1 MEDKEDNT
9 GGSPMTE
16 ELIADFRDAFK
27 TFDTDEDGYLSLKE
41 LGDLLISLGVP
52 VTKEE
57 LTEMTNEIDIEGNG
71 TIDFKEFI
79 LLMARKMRDY
89 DNEDEY
95 IEAFRIFDK
104 NNDDLISKEE
114 FKEAMTII
122 GQFVWGESPTDEDI
136 AYMIKEADTDGDGK
150 ISQKEAQADAFS
162 QVSGVEDS
170 VSDPFAQMEKDSSIN
185 AELEKLKQEMNNN

>member
-1 MEDKEDNT
+1 MNDKEDYNNS
-9 GGSPMTE
+9 GSPMTE

-41 LGDLLISLGVP
+41 LGDLLIELGVP

-57 LTEMTNEIDIEGNG
+57 LIEMTNEIDIEGNG

-95 IEAFRIFDK
+95 IEAFRIIDK

-114 FKEAMTII
+114 LKEAMTII

-136 AYMIKEADTDGDGK
+136 AYMIKEADTDDDGFLHYSDFIRK
-150 ISQKEAQADAFS
+150 IK
-162 QVSGVEDS
+162 
-170 VSDPFAQMEKDSSIN
+170 SIH
-185 AELEKLKQEMNNN
+185 

>member
-1 MEDKEDNT
+1 MEDKDDNN
-9 GGSPMTE
+9 GIAMTE
-16 ELIADFRDAFK
+16 ELISDFRDAFK
-27 TFDTDEDGYLSLKE
+27 TFDTDEDGYLSLEE
-41 LGDLLISLGVP
+41 LSNLLIKLGVP

-57 LTEMTNEIDIEGNG
+57 VIEMTNEVDIEGNG

-104 NNDDLISKEE
+104 NKDDLISKEE
-114 FKEAMTII
+114 LKEAMTII

-136 AYMIKEADTDGDGK
+136 AYMIREADTDGDDFLHYSDFIKK
-150 ISQKEAQADAFS
+150 IK
-162 QVSGVEDS
+162 
-170 VSDPFAQMEKDSSIN
+170 SIH
-185 AELEKLKQEMNNN
+185 

>member
-1 MEDKEDNT
+1 MEGREENNT
-9 GGSPMTE
+9 GSPMTE
-16 ELIADFRDAFK
+16 ELISDFKDAFK

-41 LGDLLISLGVP
+41 LGDLLISLGQP
-52 VTKEE
+52 VTEEE
-57 LTEMTNEIDIEGNG
+57 LREMTNEIDIEQHG

-104 NNDDLISKEE
+104 NNDDLISQEE
-114 FKEAMTII
+114 LKEAMTII

-136 AYMIKEADTDGDGK
+136 AYMIKEADTDGDGFLHYSDFIRK
-150 ISQKEAQADAFS
+150 IK
-162 QVSGVEDS
+162 
-170 VSDPFAQMEKDSSIN
+170 SIH
-185 AELEKLKQEMNNN
+185 

>member
-1 MEDKEDNT
+1 MEDKEDNN

-16 ELIADFRDAFK
+16 ELISDFRDAFK

-41 LGDLLISLGVP
+41 LRDLLISLGQE
-52 VTKEE
+52 VTNEE
-57 LTEMTNEIDIEGNG
+57 ITEMTNEIDIEGNG

-104 NNDDLISKEE
+104 NRNDLISKEE
-114 FKEAMTII
+114 LKEAMTII

-136 AYMIKEADTDGDGK
+136 EYMIKEADTDGDGFLHYSDFIRK
-150 ISQKEAQADAFS
+150 IK
-162 QVSGVEDS
+162 
-170 VSDPFAQMEKDSSIN
+170 SIH
-185 AELEKLKQEMNNN
+185 

>member
-1 MEDKEDNT
+1 MEDKEDNN

-16 ELIADFRDAFK
+16 ELIGDFRDAFK

-41 LGDLLISLGVP
+41 LKDLLISLGQDVSN
-52 VTKEE
+52 EE
-57 LTEMTNEIDIEGNG
+57 LTEMINEIDIEGNG
-71 TIDFKEFI
+71 TFDFKEFI

-104 NNDDLISKEE
+104 DNNDLISKEE
-114 FKEAMTII
+114 LKEAMTII

-136 AYMIKEADTDGDGK
+136 EYMIKEADTDGDGFLHYSDFIRK
-150 ISQKEAQADAFS
+150 IK
-162 QVSGVEDS
+162 
-170 VSDPFAQMEKDSSIN
+170 SIH
-185 AELEKLKQEMNNN
+185 

>member
-1 MEDKEDNT
+1 MKIKNKKIKMKRNSIICKDT
-9 GGSPMTE
+9 GGELYPEQVGSYQLYGNKKIPFTKE
-16 ELIADFRDAFK
+16 EMSKIKF
-27 TFDTDEDGYLSLKE
+27 
-41 LGDLLISLGVP
+41 I
-52 VTKEE
+52 EE
-57 LTEMTNEIDIEGNG
+57 LTEMTNEIDIEGNV

-122 GQFVWGESPTDEDI
+122 GQFVWGESPTDADI
-136 AYMIKEADTDGDGK
+136 EYMIKEADTDGDGFLHYSDFIRK
-150 ISQKEAQADAFS
+150 IK
-162 QVSGVEDS
+162 
-170 VSDPFAQMEKDSSIN
+170 SIH
-185 AELEKLKQEMNNN
+185 

>member
-1 MEDKEDNT
+1 MEEKDELNT
-9 GGSPMTE
+9 GSPMTE

-41 LGDLLISLGVP
+41 LGDLLIELGVP
-52 VTKEE
+52 VSKEE

-95 IEAFRIFDK
+95 IEAFRIIDQ

-114 FKEAMTII
+114 LKDAMTRI

-136 AYMIKEADTDGDGK
+136 AYMIKEADTDGDGFLHYSDFIRK
-150 ISQKEAQADAFS
+150 IK
-162 QVSGVEDS
+162 
-170 VSDPFAQMEKDSSIN
+170 SIH
-185 AELEKLKQEMNNN
+185 

>member
-1 MEDKEDNT
+1 MEDKEENNA
-9 GGSPMTE
+9 GSPLTE
-16 ELIADFRDAFK
+16 EMISDFRDAFK

-41 LGDLLISLGVP
+41 LGDLLIELGVP
-52 VTKEE
+52 VTNDE
-57 LTEMTNEIDIEGNG
+57 LKEMTNEIDIEGNG

-114 FKEAMTII
+114 MKEAMTII

-136 AYMIKEADTDGDGK
+136 AYMIKEADTDGDEFLHYSDFIKK
-150 ISQKEAQADAFS
+150 IK
-162 QVSGVEDS
+162 
-170 VSDPFAQMEKDSSIN
+170 SIH
-185 AELEKLKQEMNNN
+185 

>member
-1 MEDKEDNT
+1 MEDKEENNA
-9 GGSPMTE
+9 GSPLTE
-16 ELIADFRDAFK
+16 EMISDFRDAFK

-41 LGDLLISLGVP
+41 LGDLLIELGVP
-52 VTKEE
+52 VTNDE
-57 LTEMTNEIDIEGNG
+57 LKEMTNEIDIEGNG

-114 FKEAMTII
+114 MKEAMTII

-136 AYMIKEADTDGDGK
+136 AYMIKEADTDGDELLHYSDFIKK
-150 ISQKEAQADAFS
+150 IK
-162 QVSGVEDS
+162 
-170 VSDPFAQMEKDSSIN
+170 SIH
-185 AELEKLKQEMNNN
+185 

>member
-1 MEDKEDNT
+1 MEDKDDNT

-41 LGDLLISLGVP
+41 LGDLLISLGHP
-52 VTKEE
+52 VSKEE
-57 LTEMTNEIDIEGNG
+57 LTEMTSEIDIEGNG

-89 DNEDEY
+89 

-104 NNDDLISKEE
+104 NKDDLISKEE
-114 FKEAMTII
+114 LKEAMTII

-136 AYMIKEADTDGDGK
+136 AYMIREADTDGDDFLHYSDFIKK
-150 ISQKEAQADAFS
+150 IK
-162 QVSGVEDS
+162 
-170 VSDPFAQMEKDSSIN
+170 SIH
-185 AELEKLKQEMNNN
+185 

>member
-1 MEDKEDNT
+1 MEDKEENNT
-9 GGSPMTE
+9 GSPMTE
-16 ELIADFRDAFK
+16 ELIQDFRDAFK
-27 TFDTDEDGYLSLKE
+27 TFDTDEDGYLSFKE

-104 NNDDLISKEE
+104 DKKDLISKENL
-114 FKEAMTII
+114 KEAMTII
-122 GQFVWGESPTDEDI
+122 GQFVWNESPTDEDI
-136 AYMIKEADTDGDGK
+136 AYMIKEADTDGDGFLHYSDFIKK
-150 ISQKEAQADAFS
+150 IK
-162 QVSGVEDS
+162 
-170 VSDPFAQMEKDSSIN
+170 SIH
-185 AELEKLKQEMNNN
+185 

>member
-1 MEDKEDNT
+1 MEDKEENNA
-9 GGSPMTE
+9 GSPMTE
-16 ELIADFRDAFK
+16 EMISDFRDAFK

-41 LGDLLISLGVP
+41 LGDLLIDLGVP
-52 VTKEE
+52 VTKDE

-114 FKEAMTII
+114 MKEAMTII

-136 AYMIKEADTDGDGK
+136 AYMIKEADTDGDEFLHYSDFIKK
-150 ISQKEAQADAFS
+150 IK
-162 QVSGVEDS
+162 
-170 VSDPFAQMEKDSSIN
+170 SIH
-185 AELEKLKQEMNNN
+185 

>member
-1 MEDKEDNT
+1 MENKEEFNNT
-9 GGSPMTE
+9 GSPMTE
-16 ELIADFRDAFK
+16 ELISDFRDAFK

-41 LGDLLISLGVP
+41 LKDLLIELGVP
-52 VTKEE
+52 VTNEE

-95 IEAFRIFDK
+95 IEAFRIIDK

-114 FKEAMTII
+114 LKEAMTII
-122 GQFVWGESPTDEDI
+122 GQFVWGESPTDADI
-136 AYMIKEADTDGDGK
+136 EYMIKEADTDGDGFLHYSDFIKK
-150 ISQKEAQADAFS
+150 IK
-162 QVSGVEDS
+162 
-170 VSDPFAQMEKDSSIN
+170 SIH
-185 AELEKLKQEMNNN
+185 

>member
-1 MEDKEDNT
+1 MENKEEFNNT
-9 GGSPMTE
+9 GSPMTE
-16 ELIADFRDAFK
+16 ELISDFRDAFK

-41 LGDLLISLGVP
+41 LKDLLIELGVP
-52 VTKEE
+52 VTNEE

-95 IEAFRIFDK
+95 IEAFRIIDK

-114 FKEAMTII
+114 LKEAMTII
-122 GQFVWGESPTDEDI
+122 GQFVWGESPTDADI
-136 AYMIKEADTDGDGK
+136 EYMIKEADTDGDGFLHYSDFIRK
-150 ISQKEAQADAFS
+150 IK
-162 QVSGVEDS
+162 
-170 VSDPFAQMEKDSSIN
+170 SIH
-185 AELEKLKQEMNNN
+185 

>member
-1 MEDKEDNT
+1 MENKEEFNNT
-9 GGSPMTE
+9 GSPMTE
-16 ELIADFRDAFK
+16 ELISDFRDALK

-41 LGDLLISLGVP
+41 LKDLLIELGVP
-52 VTKEE
+52 VTNEE

-95 IEAFRIFDK
+95 IEAFRIIDK

-114 FKEAMTII
+114 LKEAMTII
-122 GQFVWGESPTDEDI
+122 GQFVWGESPTDADI
-136 AYMIKEADTDGDGK
+136 EYMIKEADTDGDGFLHYSDFIRK
-150 ISQKEAQADAFS
+150 IK
-162 QVSGVEDS
+162 
-170 VSDPFAQMEKDSSIN
+170 SIH
-185 AELEKLKQEMNNN
+185 

>member
-1 MEDKEDNT
+1 MEDKDDNN
-9 GGSPMTE
+9 GIAMTE
-16 ELIADFRDAFK
+16 ELISDFRDAFK
-27 TFDTDEDGYLSLKE
+27 TFDTDEDGYLSLEE
-41 LGDLLISLGVP
+41 LSNLLIKLGVP

-57 LTEMTNEIDIEGNG
+57 VIEMTNEVDIEGNG

-122 GQFVWGESPTDEDI
+122 GQFVWGESPTDADI
-136 AYMIKEADTDGDGK
+136 EYMIKEADTDGDGFLHYSDFIRK
-150 ISQKEAQADAFS
+150 IK
-162 QVSGVEDS
+162 
-170 VSDPFAQMEKDSSIN
+170 SIH
-185 AELEKLKQEMNNN
+185 

>member
-1 MEDKEDNT
+1 MEDDNENQNNS
-9 GGSPMTE
+9 GAMTE
-16 ELIADFRDAFK
+16 ELISDFRDAFK
-27 TFDTDEDGYLSLKE
+27 TFDTDEDGYLSFKE

-57 LTEMTNEIDIEGNG
+57 LTEMTNEVDIEGNG

-114 FKEAMTII
+114 LKEVMTIL
-122 GQFVWGESPTDEDI
+122 GQFVWGESPTDDDI
-136 AYMIKEADTDGDGK
+136 ALMIKEADTDGDEFLHYSDFIRK
-150 ISQKEAQADAFS
+150 IK
-162 QVSGVEDS
+162 
-170 VSDPFAQMEKDSSIN
+170 SIH
-185 AELEKLKQEMNNN
+185 

>member
-1 MEDKEDNT
+1 MEDKEET
-9 GGSPMTE
+9 GGTQMTE

-41 LGDLLISLGVP
+41 LGDLLISLGEP

-57 LTEMTNEIDIEGNG
+57 LAEMTNEIDIEGNG
-71 TIDFKEFI
+71 TSDFKEFI

-95 IEAFRIFDK
+95 IEAFRIIDK
-104 NNDDLISKEE
+104 NKDDLISKEE
-114 FKEAMTII
+114 LKEAMTII

-136 AYMIKEADTDGDGK
+136 AYMIKEADTDGDGFLHYSDFIRK
-150 ISQKEAQADAFS
+150 IK
-162 QVSGVEDS
+162 
-170 VSDPFAQMEKDSSIN
+170 SIH
-185 AELEKLKQEMNNN
+185 

>member
-1 MEDKEDNT
+1 MEDKEDNN
-9 GGSPMTE
+9 GPGSFMTE
-16 ELIADFRDAFK
+16 EIIQDFREAFK
-27 TFDTDEDGYLSLKE
+27 TFDTDEDGYLTLKE
-41 LGDLLISLGVP
+41 LGDLLIELGEP

-57 LTEMTNEIDIEGNG
+57 LEEMTNEIDIEGNG

-114 FKEAMTII
+114 MKEAMTII

-136 AYMIKEADTDGDGK
+136 AYMIKEADTDGDEFLHYSDFIKK
-150 ISQKEAQADAFS
+150 IK
-162 QVSGVEDS
+162 
-170 VSDPFAQMEKDSSIN
+170 SIH
-185 AELEKLKQEMNNN
+185 

>member
-1 MEDKEDNT
+1 MEDKDDNN
-9 GGSPMTE
+9 GIAMTE
-16 ELIADFRDAFK
+16 ELISDFRDAFK
-27 TFDTDEDGYLSLKE
+27 TFDTDEDGYLSLEE
-41 LGDLLISLGVP
+41 LSNLLIKLGVP

-57 LTEMTNEIDIEGNG
+57 VIEMTNEVDIEGNG

-114 FKEAMTII
+114 LKEAMTII
-122 GQFVWGESPTDEDI
+122 WEAVWGEAPTDEDI
-136 AYMIKEADTDGDGK
+136 AYMIKEADTDGDDFLHYSDFIRK
-150 ISQKEAQADAFS
+150 IK
-162 QVSGVEDS
+162 
-170 VSDPFAQMEKDSSIN
+170 SIH
-185 AELEKLKQEMNNN
+185 

>member
-1 MEDKEDNT
+1 MEDKEENV
-9 GGSPMTE
+9 GSPMTE

-27 TFDTDEDGYLSLKE
+27 TFDTDEDGYLSFKE

-95 IEAFRIFDK
+95 ISKLLEF
-104 NNDDLISKEE
+104 LIKI
-114 FKEAMTII
+114 M
-122 GQFVWGESPTDEDI
+122 
-136 AYMIKEADTDGDGK
+136 MI
-150 ISQKEAQADAFS
+150 
-162 QVSGVEDS
+162 
-170 VSDPFAQMEKDSSIN
+170 
-185 AELEKLKQEMNNN
+185 

>member
-1 MEDKEDNT
+1 MEDKEDNN
-9 GGSPMTE
+9 GPGSFMTE
-16 ELIADFRDAFK
+16 EIIQDFREAFK
-27 TFDTDEDGYLSLKE
+27 TFDTDEDGYLTLKE
-41 LGDLLISLGVP
+41 LGDLLIELGEP

-57 LTEMTNEIDIEGNG
+57 LQEMTNEIDIEQNG

-114 FKEAMTII
+114 LKEAMTII
-122 GQFVWGESPTDEDI
+122 GEAVWGEAPTDEDI
-136 AYMIKEADTDGDGK
+136 AYMIKEADTDGDDFLHYSDFIRK
-150 ISQKEAQADAFS
+150 IK
-162 QVSGVEDS
+162 
-170 VSDPFAQMEKDSSIN
+170 SIH
-185 AELEKLKQEMNNN
+185 

>member
-1 MEDKEDNT
+1 MENKEDNNVP
-9 GGSPMTE
+9 GSIMTE
-16 ELIADFRDAFK
+16 EMIADFREAFK

-41 LGDLLISLGVP
+41 LGDLLLELGAP
-52 VTKEE
+52 VTTEE
-57 LTEMTNEIDIEGNG
+57 LDEMKLEIDIEQNG

-114 FKEAMTII
+114 FKEAMTTVKII
-122 GQFVWGESPTDEDI
+122 VVPPT
-136 AYMIKEADTDGDGK
+136 
-150 ISQKEAQADAFS
+150 
-162 QVSGVEDS
+162 VSF
-170 VSDPFAQMEKDSSIN
+170 PPPQILTIFKF
-185 AELEKLKQEMNNN
+185 

>member
-1 MEDKEDNT
+1 MEDDNENQNNP
-9 GGSPMTE
+9 GAMTE
-16 ELIADFRDAFK
+16 ELISDFRDAFK
-27 TFDTDEDGYLSLKE
+27 TFDTDEDGYLSFKE

-57 LTEMTNEIDIEGNG
+57 LTEMTNEVDIEGNG

-114 FKEAMTII
+114 LKEVMTIL
-122 GQFVWGESPTDEDI
+122 GQFVWGESPTDDDI
-136 AYMIKEADTDGDGK
+136 ALMIKEADTDGDEFLHYSDFIRK
-150 ISQKEAQADAFS
+150 IK
-162 QVSGVEDS
+162 
-170 VSDPFAQMEKDSSIN
+170 SIH
-185 AELEKLKQEMNNN
+185 